1 MTWRTQDADGRYYH
15 RVLEQQIIIRF
26 PPDIAEQLN
35 RIMPTEADAR
45 SDTFREI
52 CTVRF
57 RDSRHADVTIFNQQL
72 KGTLVS
78 LPTYVESHRTVDQMH
93 LFKSADIS
101 EMLIVHRAGAKLNI
115 DSDFVIQSGL
125 TPPTSGIVERRQV
138 RREAA
143 KGPED
148 DVSGIKYWEMVEIQL
163 SALLSKES
171 TAKPVCRREILE
183 EPDIDPVELEV
194 VLRKKFGDKFKGYSG
209 KDLSDGDIETPEFE
223 PVVTIPPELRQQ
235 LARAERTEPEKEK
248 PVEEP
253 SHSSA
258 RSASSPGSE
267 EDDFSDILGEL
278 ADADDKEEDE
288 EPKEDMLSDTS
299 EKSPNEPSTSKGESS
314 EEEEEEEEEE
324 DSLEREIEK
333 KEKDLEMLE
342 NNIIYYR
349 EESSKGNDIMRNKMV
364 QALEQTQVRRERLLR
379 ELENLKRQRH
389 K

>member
-1 MTWRTQDADGRYYH
+1 MTWRTQDDGGPYYH

-26 PPDIAEQLN
+26 PPDIADQLN

-45 SDTFREI
+45 PDKIREI
-52 CTVRF
+52 CTIRF
-57 RDSRHADVTIFNQQL
+57 RDSRHADVTIFNQHL

-78 LPTYVESHRTVDQMH
+78 LPTYVESHRTVDHMR

-101 EMLIVHRAGAKLNI
+101 EMLIVHRAEAKLNI
-115 DSDFVIQSGL
+115 DENFVIQSGL
-125 TPPTSGIVERRQV
+125 TPRTAGIVERRRV

-148 DVSGIKYWEMVEIQL
+148 DVSGIDYWEMVEIQL
-163 SALLSKES
+163 AALLSKES

-183 EPDIDPVELEV
+183 EPDIDPVELEI
-194 VLRKKFGDKFKGYSG
+194 VLRRKFGDKFKGYSG

-278 ADADDKEEDE
+278 ADADDKEEDD